1 MHRQVDIVRDP
12 RISLRSHY
20 VAKFKHKVGQHFF
33 MLSLITGI
41 AVLDQ
46 TVKWWAWR
54 TAPGVRINYGGD
66 LLVPASVG
74 SLYAHPVTG
83 ALLDLL
89 DSGLLIAAASL
100 FLRRRRSPLT
110 LVSGSVI
117 IGGWTSNLLDRLFM
131 HYWTAPGSVRGVVD
145 FLPLGQHRYNVADIF
160 IASGTVSF
168 ILTTSGRLL
177 RRFFVNRPA
186 IHRDLAPRTYRRP
199 LVRRAMSIMAVQVV
213 LIAVVG
219 TGAANFGGATVPVTS
234 ASIDYQPTLLTRDGL
249 AYETP

>member
-1 MHRQVDIVRDP
+1 MHWQVGIARDSS
-12 RISLRSHY
+12 SLRSHY
-20 VAKFKHKVGQHFF
+20 VAKFKHKVGQRFF
-33 MLSLITGI
+33 MLSLVTGI

-46 TVKWWAWR
+46 IMKWWAWR

-66 LLVPASVG
+66 LLLPATVG

-89 DSGLLIAAASL
+89 DSGLLIAASSL

-110 LVSGSVI
+110 LVSGSLI
-117 IGGWTSNLLDRLFM
+117 IGGWTSNLCDRLFM

-145 FLPLGQHRYNVADIF
+145 FFPLGQHRYNVADIF

-168 ILTTSGRLL
+168 VLTAIGRLL
-177 RRFFVNRPA
+177 RRFFMNRPS
-186 IHRDLAPRTYRRP
+186 INRDLEPGTYRPHR
-199 LVRRAMSIMAVQVV
+199 VRRAMSVMAVQVV
-213 LIAVVG
+213 LLVVVG
-219 TGAANFGGATVPVTS
+219 IGAMSFGGTTVPVTS